1 MQRGSVGSGKFLER
15 FLCFS
20 EGGFSDVTVFGVIRR
35 LLTVWCGPD
44 GCYIAS
50 NLINGQSGIAATGV
64 TLADL
69 LAARQECRS
78 FEGEAQMTP
87 AADAVGG
94 VGRWWGLGDPV
105 SRLRTGWPG
114 AADRLP
120 DKEFGADAQS
130 VHPVADPAAG
140 GEQKLARG

>member
-1 MQRGSVGSGKFLER
+1 MFV
-15 FLCFS
+15 
-20 EGGFSDVTVFGVIRR
+20 SDLIRR
-35 LLTVWCGPD
+35 RLTVWYESD
-44 GCYIAS
+44 GCYMAS
-50 NLINGQSGIAATGV
+50 NRINGHSGIVATGV
-64 TLADL
+64 ALADL
-69 LAARQECRS
+69 LAARQECRL

-87 AADAVGG
+87 AADGVGG
-94 VGRWWGLGDPV
+94 LGRWRGLGEPV

-130 VHPVADPAAG
+130 VHPMADPAAG